1 MTDAYRRGMF
11 LEVDHLISAFVPA
24 SGGGILQ
31 TIIGSQFS
39 GKPKFSPEKFSHTID
54 LDVDGISIAFEI
66 EAMDKDK
73 PTVLLA
79 HGMGGCSESGYIK
92 RIAAKLGL
100 QGYGVLL
107 INQRGSGLGMG
118 LSSSLWNGGSSED
131 LARMIDYFSQRHMH
145 LLLIGF
151 SLSGNILLKYL
162 GEGRSTPPGLIG
174 AMAINPPVDLRVSS
188 HIISTHPSCWLF
200 NRYYMRLIGNQM
212 RALKKNFPNAIDPD
226 LSTIW
231 NFDASYTVL
240 AGGYKDLDDY
250 YNECSGKHYLGNIKT
265 ATSIL
270 CSLDD
275 PFVPPEVFK
284 DVSVNNNV
292 SIYQPPGGG
301 HMGYISRHQTPH
313 GDRRW
318 MDFVVLEWVRE
329 MSERQTS
336 K

>member
-1 MTDAYRRGMF
+1 MF
-11 LEVDHLISAFVPA
+11 LEIDHLMSTFVPV
-24 SGGGILQ
+24 SGGGIFQ
-31 TIIGSQFS
+31 TIIGSQFP
-39 GKPKFSPEKFSHTID
+39 GKPKFSPEKKSHTID
-54 LDVDGISIAFEI
+54 LDVDAISIAFEI

-92 RIAAKLGL
+92 RIVAKLGL
-100 QGYGVLL
+100 QGYGVIL
-107 INQRGSGLGMG
+107 INQRGSGPGMG

-131 LARMIDYFSQRHMH
+131 LAKMIDYFSQRHPH
-145 LLLIGF
+145 LLLICF

-174 AMAINPPVDLRVSS
+174 AMAVNPPVDLRVAS
-188 HIISTHPSCWLF
+188 HIISTHRSCWLF

-212 RALKKNFPNAIDPD
+212 RALKKNFRNGIDPE

-231 NFDASYTVL
+231 NFDASYTVP

-250 YNECSGKHYLGNIKT
+250 YDQCSGKHYLKNIKT

-284 DVSVNNNV
+284 DVSVNNHV
-292 SIYQPPGGG
+292 SIYQPQGGG

-318 MDFVVLEWVRE
+318 MDFVLLEWVRE
-329 MSERQTS
+329 MSERRTS

>member
-1 MTDAYRRGMF
+1 M
-11 LEVDHLISAFVPA
+11 EIDHLMSTFAPA
-24 SGGGILQ
+24 PGGGILQ
-31 TIIGSQFS
+31 TIMGSQFP
-39 GKPKFSPEKFSHTID
+39 GEFKFSPEKISHIID
-54 LDVDGISIAFEI
+54 LDVDAKSIVFEI
-66 EAMDKDK
+66 EALDKDK

-79 HGMGGCSESGYIK
+79 HGMGGCSESSYIK
-92 RIAAKLGL
+92 RIAAKLGS

-131 LARMIDYFSQRHMH
+131 LSRIIDYFLQRHPH

-174 AMAINPPVDLRVSS
+174 SLAVNPPVDLRVAS
-188 HIISTHPSCWLF
+188 HIISTHRSCWLF
-200 NRYYMRLIGNQM
+200 NRYYMRLIGKQM
-212 RALKKNFPNAIDPD
+212 RALKKNFPDAIDPD

-231 NFDASYTVL
+231 NFDASYTAP
-240 AGGYKDLDDY
+240 AGGYKDVDDY
-250 YNECSGKHYLGNIKT
+250 YDQCSGKHYLKNIET

-270 CSLDD
+270 CSQDD

-284 DVSVNNNV
+284 NVSMNSHV
-292 SIYQPPGGG
+292 SIYQPQGGG

-329 MSERQTS
+329 MSETS
-336 K
+336 ISK

>member
-1 MTDAYRRGMF
+1 MF
-11 LEVDHLISAFVPA
+11 LEIDRLMSTFAPA
-24 SGGGILQ
+24 PGGGILQ
-31 TIIGSQFS
+31 TIIGSQFP
-39 GKPKFSPEKFSHTID
+39 GKPNFLPEKISHTID
-54 LDVDGISIAFEI
+54 LDVDAKSIVFEI
-66 EAMDKDK
+66 DAMDKDK
-73 PTVLLA
+73 PTILLA

-92 RIAAKLGL
+92 RIAAKLSS
-100 QGYGVLL
+100 QGYGLLL
-107 INQRGSGLGMG
+107 INQRGSGPGMG

-131 LARMIDYFSQRHMH
+131 LARMIDFFLQRHPH

-162 GEGRSTPPGLIG
+162 GEGRSIPPGLIG
-174 AMAINPPVDLRVSS
+174 AMAVNPPVDLRVAS
-188 HIISTHPSCWLF
+188 HIISTHRSCWLF
-200 NRYYMRLIGNQM
+200 NRYYMRLIGNQV

-231 NFDASYTVL
+231 NFDASYTAP

-250 YNECSGKHYLGNIKT
+250 YDQCSGKHYLKNIET
-265 ATSIL
+265 ATSII

-284 DVSVNNNV
+284 NV
-292 SIYQPPGGG
+292 SMNSQVSFYQPQGGG
-301 HMGYISRHQTPH
+301 HMGYISRHRTPH

-318 MDFVVLEWVRE
+318 MDFVLLEWVHE
-329 MSERQTS
+329 MSERRTS

>member
-1 MTDAYRRGMF
+1 MF
-11 LEVDHLISAFVPA
+11 LEIDHLMSTFVPV
-24 SGGGILQ
+24 SGGGIFQ
-31 TIIGSQFS
+31 TIIGSQFP
-39 GKPKFSPEKFSHTID
+39 GKPKFFPEKKSHTID
-54 LDVDGISIAFEI
+54 LDVDAISIAFEI
-66 EAMDKDK
+66 EAKDKDK

-79 HGMGGCSESGYIK
+79 HGMGGCSKSGYIK

-107 INQRGSGLGMG
+107 INQRGSGPGMG

-174 AMAINPPVDLRVSS
+174 AMAINPPVDLRVAS

-231 NFDASYTVL
+231 NFDASYTVPV
-240 AGGYKDLDDY
+240 GGYKDLDDY
-250 YNECSGKHYLGNIKT
+250 YNQCSGKHYLRNIKT

-284 DVSVNNNV
+284 DVSVNNHV
-292 SIYQPPGGG
+292 SIYQPQGGG

-318 MDFVVLEWVRE
+318 MDFVLLEWVRE
-329 MSERQTS
+329 MSERRTS

>member
-1 MTDAYRRGMF
+1 MF
-11 LEVDHLISAFVPA
+11 LEIDHLMSTFVPV
-24 SGGGILQ
+24 SGGGIFQ
-31 TIIGSQFS
+31 TIIGSQFP
-39 GKPKFSPEKFSHTID
+39 GKSKFSPEKKSHTID
-54 LDVDGISIAFEI
+54 LDVDAISIAFEI

-92 RIAAKLGL
+92 RIVAKLGL
-100 QGYGVLL
+100 QGYGVIL
-107 INQRGSGLGMG
+107 INQRGSGPGMG

-131 LARMIDYFSQRHMH
+131 LAKMIDYFSQRHPH
-145 LLLIGF
+145 LLLICF

-174 AMAINPPVDLRVSS
+174 AMAVNPPVDLRVAS
-188 HIISTHPSCWLF
+188 HIISTHRSCWLF

-212 RALKKNFPNAIDPD
+212 RALKKNFRNGIDPE

-231 NFDASYTVL
+231 NFDASYTAP

-250 YNECSGKHYLGNIKT
+250 YDQCSGKHYLKNIKT

-284 DVSVNNNV
+284 DVSVNNHV
-292 SIYQPPGGG
+292 SIYQPQGGG

-318 MDFVVLEWVRE
+318 MDFVLLEWVRE
-329 MSERQTS
+329 MSERRTS

>member
-1 MTDAYRRGMF
+1 MSTF
-11 LEVDHLISAFVPA
+11 NPA

-31 TIIGSQFS
+31 TIIGSQFP
-39 GKPKFSPEKFSHTID
+39 GKPQFSPEKISHTID
-54 LDVDGISIAFEI
+54 LDVDASSIVFEI
-66 EAMDKDK
+66 EALDKDK
-73 PTVLLA
+73 PTILLA

-92 RIAAKLGL
+92 RIAAKLGA

-107 INQRGSGLGMG
+107 INQRGSGPGMG

-131 LARMIDYFSQRHMH
+131 MARMIDYFLQRHRH

-162 GEGRSTPPGLIG
+162 GEGRSTPPGVIG
-174 AMAINPPVDLRVSS
+174 AMAVNPPVDLRVAS
-188 HIISTHPSCWLF
+188 HIISTHRSCWLF
-200 NRYYMRLIGNQM
+200 NRYYMRLIGKQM
-212 RALKKNFPNAIDPD
+212 RALKKNFQNAIEPD

-231 NFDASYTVL
+231 NFDASYTAPV
-240 AGGYKDLDDY
+240 GGYKDLDDY
-250 YNECSGKHYLGNIKT
+250 YDQCSGKYFLKNIQT
-265 ATSIL
+265 TTSIL

-284 DVSVNNNV
+284 NVPMSKHV
-292 SIYQPPGGG
+292 SIYQPQGGG
-301 HMGYISRHQTPH
+301 HMGYLSRHPTPH

-318 MDFVVLEWVRE
+318 MDYVVLEWVHE
-329 MSERQTS
+329 MSKRRTS

>member
-1 MTDAYRRGMF
+1 MF
-11 LEVDHLISAFVPA
+11 LEIDRLMNTFAPAPGGAF
-24 SGGGILQ
+24 LQ
-31 TIIGSQFS
+31 TIIGSQFP
-39 GKPKFSPEKFSHTID
+39 GKPKFLPEKIPHTID
-54 LDVDGISIAFEI
+54 LDVDAKSIAFEI
-66 EAMDKDK
+66 QAVDKDK
-73 PTVLLA
+73 PTILLA

-107 INQRGSGLGMG
+107 INQRGSGSGMG

-131 LARMIDYFSQRHMH
+131 LAKMIDYFLQRHPY

-162 GEGRSTPPGLIG
+162 GEGRSLPLGLIG
-174 AMAINPPVDLRVSS
+174 ALSVNPPVDLRVAS
-188 HIISTHPSCWLF
+188 HIISTHRSSWLF
-200 NRYYMRLIGNQM
+200 NRYYMRLIGNQV
-212 RALKKNFPNAIDPD
+212 RALKKNFSTAIDPD

-231 NFDASYTVL
+231 NFDASYTAPV
-240 AGGYKDLDDY
+240 GGYKDLDDY
-250 YNECSGKHYLGNIKT
+250 YDQCSGKHYLKNIET
-265 ATSIL
+265 STSIL

-284 DVSVNNNV
+284 NVSMNSHV
-292 SIYQPPGGG
+292 SIYQPQGGG
-301 HMGYISRHQTPH
+301 HMGYISRYQTPY

-329 MSERQTS
+329 MSDRRTS